1 MSKLHGKNLSK
12 IKQQNL
18 ESIRATLYRYA
29 PLSRAEIAEKLELT
43 PPTITNIV
51 SDLIKEGVVQEL
63 PESDGAISHGVGRKP
78 INIDLVP
85 GSRLAL
91 GISLGRE
98 LTHYCITDLR
108 GGIRAQGNFELMPDD
123 YDSMIHQLLEILHTL
138 KGRHMTEWDLL
149 IGIGIA
155 IPGIVNPHTGIVK
168 NHGNER
174 LTWRNQPLGTTIS
187 QAVHLPVRVENNVRA
202 RACAVSLFRPNLLG
216 TESTFA
222 FCHVAWGIACPIML
236 GDNSSRSETST
247 AGEIGKMIIDPNHK
261 NTSSP
266 DYGYPGS
273 LEALSSA
280 GAILAS
286 CRQALLDG
294 HCTVLPTLCSSP
306 DHLTLE
312 HILTAQLYGDTAVCK
327 ILTQAMEYL
336 GIALANVVSFFNPHL
351 IFLSGSLFRNSENV
365 GIVRNSLYTYAFRSS
380 DEMLRLIHMDLGEY
394 GGAVGAAASCIEKY
408 FLRSN

>member
-1 MSKLHGKNLSK
+1 MHGKNLSK

-138 KGRHMTEWDLL
+138 KGRHPTEWDLL

-174 LTWRNQPLGTTIS
+174 LTWCNQPLGITIS

-266 DYGYPGS
+266 DCGYPGS

-408 FLRSN
+408 FLRSS

>member
-91 GISLGRE
+91 GISLGRD

-138 KGRHMTEWDLL
+138 KGRHPTEWDLL

-174 LTWRNQPLGTTIS
+174 LTWCNQPLGITIS

-266 DYGYPGS
+266 DCGYPGS

-408 FLRSN
+408 FLRSS

>member
-174 LTWRNQPLGTTIS
+174 LTWCNQPLGITIS

-266 DYGYPGS
+266 DCGYPGS

-408 FLRSN
+408 FLRSS

>member
-138 KGRHMTEWDLL
+138 KGRHPTEWDLL

-174 LTWRNQPLGTTIS
+174 LTWCNQPLGITIS

-266 DYGYPGS
+266 DCGYPGS

-408 FLRSN
+408 FLRSS